1 MMIFRVSALAAVAL
15 LASLTANG
23 QLSSNTNIRLWDE
36 GKVPLATGTGPLDS
50 PFLTVVAPPADKR
63 TGASVIVAPGGAN
76 IMLMY
81 GGEGLDVAE
90 RYADWGVTAFI
101 LTYRLSPRYNDT
113 ARALDGQ
120 RAIQIVRAN
129 ARQWN
134 LDANRV
140 GYIGFSAGSNMG
152 RSVVATAPPGD
163 PSASDPIARVSGRPD
178 YLALVY
184 GAGRATPGESLKDF
198 PPTFLVSA
206 AADQGPSLG
215 NAQLFTDLTRAGAVA
230 EIHVYQKGRHGFGS
244 GTGSPEF
251 SEWMPALEHFLRQG
265 GFLPVAAPVIG
276 TQATTRATLS
286 PTSNYAAPKIIS
298 DGYGEFVY
306 VPAGP
311 FTMGDST
318 GDGLARERPA
328 HIVDLDAFYLAKYE
342 ITNGDWKKFRDDPGY
357 DDPKFWPD
365 GRVVPRDQVPYWTQ
379 ANNHGGGTADS
390 DRYPLLGVNWDAATA
405 YCNWL
410 SVKTGKR
417 YRLPTEAEW
426 EKAARGTDQRRFPWG
441 NAIDHSYANFVGAQ
455 SYDTGVPVGSFNGK
469 KLGDLQTHD
478 NASPYGAYDMA
489 GNVMEW
495 CQDWYD
501 RDYYAASPRK
511 NPKGPATG
519 AYRVVR
525 GGTFFVEPYE
535 LRSAARSAAWPSFQG
550 HRMIGFRPVREP

>member
-1 MMIFRVSALAAVAL
+1 
-15 LASLTANG
+15 
-23 QLSSNTNIRLWDE
+23 
-36 GKVPLATGTGPLDS
+36 
-50 PFLTVVAPPADKR
+50 
-63 TGASVIVAPGGAN
+63 
-76 IMLMY
+76 
-81 GGEGLDVAE
+81 
-90 RYADWGVTAFI
+90 
-101 LTYRLSPRYNDT
+101 
-113 ARALDGQ
+113 
-120 RAIQIVRAN
+120 
-129 ARQWN
+129 
-134 LDANRV
+134 
-140 GYIGFSAGSNMG
+140 MG
-152 RSVVATAPPGD
+152 RSVVATAPPGN
-163 PSASDPIARVSGRPD
+163 PGAGDPIARVSGRPD

-230 EIHVYQKGRHGFGS
+230 EMHIYQKGRHGFGS

-251 SEWMPALEHFLRQG
+251 SAWMPALEHFLRQG

-276 TQATTRATLS
+276 TQATTHASLS
-286 PTSNYAAPKIIS
+286 PTSNYAAPKTIS

-311 FTMGDST
+311 FKMGDST

-328 HIVDLDAFYLAKYE
+328 HIVDLEAFYLAKYE

-410 SVKTGKR
+410 SAKTGKR

-441 NAIDHSYANFVGAQ
+441 NAIDHSYANFVSAQ
-455 SYDTGVPVGSFNGK
+455 NYDTACRLARSTARSWVISRRTTMRRLTAPTTWLAMSWSGARTGTTGTTTRHRHQRIPR
-469 KLGDLQTHD
+469 DPPPAPI
-478 NASPYGAYDMA
+478 ASS
-489 GNVMEW
+489 V
-495 CQDWYD
+495 
-501 RDYYAASPRK
+501 
-511 NPKGPATG
+511 
-519 AYRVVR
+519 
-525 GGTFFVEPYE
+525 
-535 LRSAARSAAWPSFQG
+535 AARSSWSRTSCAALRDPPRG
-550 HRMIGFRPVREP
+550 HRFRDIG